1 MTSLCIRWLIAIV
14 VGLPL
19 FSEGSL
25 EFTREPS
32 ATVYIPPDGFPGKYV
47 ICATNEPASIVW
59 RYHVAPEI
67 ELDSMTYNITVLSP
81 KSSGLFLTSQLS
93 LTAPGRFIL
102 HAIRCEVGN
111 VTSRDFRFIPGV
123 VPSVENH
130 PEKNTVNEG
139 ASVDFSCSFNRL
151 AAPQPNVTWRFSS
164 NSGNETLREGVI
176 PSGTLRSVLELK
188 DINRTDEGNY
198 SCIVKNEFRS
208 VESSPALLTVH
219 YFGPITIKDSP
230 RLTIKEGVMGI
241 IDCKVEAV
249 PTPTELVLSRNDI
262 PFLSSSNMAL
272 NGKGLGTF
280 TVRTPHNLK
289 FEFTAAPEWNGTV
302 TCSGSNSAG
311 NAESAL
317 IIIFQTPPA
326 PPKLCVNETK
336 PSTHSIIYSF
346 QLGNNGQSPITEV
359 LVLCYKVKDDNE
371 LDISSEFKQ
380 NATKFNSRNC
390 NIDEVFG
397 LIPGTKYGC
406 QLQAKNDVGSSN
418 LTDRFDGT
426 TIDAEP
432 AKPILN
438 PIAVETK
445 EISLKVK
452 WTVEYNGGKPIE
464 EYIVYWGTDSNSLGS
479 KKVIENPASQTQGMH
494 SITGLQEGTMYF
506 VQIEAK
512 NSVGSNK
519 SEATSYRTR
528 SCVPPKPIIVTSTT
542 ERLDATYT
550 MIKLVMV
557 LPAEGT
563 LCSPVVDYVVEDSTT
578 GEIFSFGHI
587 INDNV
592 VTITVSGLKEGTETQ
607 LTVSFKNAYGN
618 VGPASVPVKVTT
630 EESKFTISTR
640 GHISFIVLS
649 LQVSSLLNQLSKTVQ
664 RNFC

>member
-1 MTSLCIRWLIAIV
+1 
-14 VGLPL
+14 
-19 FSEGSL
+19 
-25 EFTREPS
+25 
-32 ATVYIPPDGFPGKYV
+32 
-47 ICATNEPASIVW
+47 
-59 RYHVAPEI
+59 
-67 ELDSMTYNITVLSP
+67 
-81 KSSGLFLTSQLS
+81 
-93 LTAPGRFIL
+93 
-102 HAIRCEVGN
+102 
-111 VTSRDFRFIPGV
+111 
-123 VPSVENH
+123 
-130 PEKNTVNEG
+130 
-139 ASVDFSCSFNRL
+139 
-151 AAPQPNVTWRFSS
+151 
-164 NSGNETLREGVI
+164 
-176 PSGTLRSVLELK
+176 
-188 DINRTDEGNY
+188 
-198 SCIVKNEFRS
+198 
-208 VESSPALLTVH
+208 
-219 YFGPITIKDSP
+219 
-230 RLTIKEGVMGI
+230 
-241 IDCKVEAV
+241 
-249 PTPTELVLSRNDI
+249 
-262 PFLSSSNMAL
+262 
-272 NGKGLGTF
+272 
-280 TVRTPHNLK
+280 
-289 FEFTAAPEWNGTV
+289 
-302 TCSGSNSAG
+302 
-311 NAESAL
+311 
-317 IIIFQTPPA
+317 
-326 PPKLCVNETK
+326 
-336 PSTHSIIYSF
+336 
-346 QLGNNGQSPITEV
+346 
-359 LVLCYKVKDDNE
+359 
-371 LDISSEFKQ
+371 
-380 NATKFNSRNC
+380 
-390 NIDEVFG
+390 
-397 LIPGTKYGC
+397 
-406 QLQAKNDVGSSN
+406 VGSSN